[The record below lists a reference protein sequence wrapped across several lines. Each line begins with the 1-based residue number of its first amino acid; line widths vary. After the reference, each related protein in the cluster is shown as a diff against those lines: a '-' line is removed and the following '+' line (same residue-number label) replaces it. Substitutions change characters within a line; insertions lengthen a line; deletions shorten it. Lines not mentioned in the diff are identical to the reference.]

1 MVLFSISKG
10 EILKIKVLKAE
21 GEKKNRGWNLSKV

>member
-21 GEKKNRGWNLSKV
+21 GEKKTVVEI